1 MINNIA
7 VKEFAEKI
15 VNVYELKPETIEEE
29 HPSEVKIWSKLW
41 EEPEKYVPKDLPIV
55 ECDLLLV
62 LGVHSKLGD
71 LIPFIAE
78 KLNAKAVLY
87 PIDDRKM
94 APEAKKTIH
103 DDLESRKIHVEF
115 PEPFC
120 TLDKSDNEFINEFA
134 KKFGKP
140 KFDIEL
146 DENEKVIKEVKV
158 IRDTPGGTA
167 TMVGEKLINFHYDD
181 RGAFIRKIYEE
192 HQNEDAENSCLAEMD
207 PICPLMQEAG
217 DLLKDAIFEACNF
230 PTTANVI
237 LRKVAEA
244 KGINIKELEGIIVNG
259 AGNWENPEKACDANR
274 TFNLYLEE
282 LIEQGKITRRNDELR
297 IAGV

>member
-7 VKEFAEKI
+7 EKGFAEKI

-29 HPSEVKIWSKLW
+29 HTSDTEIWSKLW
-41 EEPEKYVPKDLPIV
+41 EEPKKYVPKNLPV
-55 ECDLLLV
+55 AECDLLLV

-94 APEAKKTIH
+94 APEAKKTIQ
-103 DDLESRKIHVEF
+103 DDLESRKIYVEF

-120 TLDKSDNEFINEFA
+120 TLDRSDNEFINEFA
-134 KKFGKP
+134 KKFGRP

-146 DENEKVIKEVKV
+146 DEDEKVIKEVKV

-167 TMVGEKLINFHYDD
+167 TMVGKKLIDFHYDD
-181 RGAFIRKIYEE
+181 RNTLIKKIYEE
-192 HQNEDAENSCLAEMD
+192 HQNEDSENSCLAEMD

-230 PTTANVI
+230 PTTTDVI
-237 LRKVAEA
+237 FRKVAEN
-244 KGINIKELEGIIVNG
+244 KSINIKELEEIIVNG

-282 LIEQGKITRRNDELR
+282 LIANGKIIRRNDELK